1 MHFQV
6 QLGNEEREIRNGAY
20 ACVRR
25 TTAGFQRNP
34 NPEQQGE
41 EEGMRYG

>member
-1 MHFQV
+1 MNSQV
-6 QLGNEEREIRNGAY
+6 QLGNEEREIRNGLY

-34 NPEQQGE
+34 EQQGE